1 MAKNF
6 VVTARGTRLNM
17 NELKAAN
24 PNARPVG
31 VRKGRPDSK
40 STTQKTVPVRTAR
53 INAPTPA
60 PRPSFS
66 QSTQSAVRNVV
77 SVSPAPAKKSTKA

>member
-6 VVTARGTRLNM
+6 VVTARGIRLNI

-40 STTQKTVPVRTAR
+40 STTQKSVPVRTAR
-53 INAPTPA
+53 INATTPA
-60 PRPSFS
+60 PRPAFT
-66 QSTQSAVRNVV
+66 QTTSTSVRNVV
-77 SVSPAPAKKSTKA
+77 SPSPSKKSSKA